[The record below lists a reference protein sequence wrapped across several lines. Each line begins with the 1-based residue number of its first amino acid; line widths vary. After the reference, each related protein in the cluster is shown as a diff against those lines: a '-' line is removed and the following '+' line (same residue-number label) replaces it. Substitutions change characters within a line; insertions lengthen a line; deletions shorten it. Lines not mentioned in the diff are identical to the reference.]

1 MMKGFLVI
9 ALGALLFSAC
19 KKEEGDGGK
28 AEIRGTVLEQRY
40 NLSGNPAGDPYP
52 LADHRVSIIYG
63 DGQYYDDDT
72 RTGPNGEYRFP
83 WLRRGSYRV
92 YAISEC
98 DDYENCTEAIYETAV
113 IDGRKD
119 IVSLPDITVRNF

>member
-40 NLSGNPAGDPYP
+40 NLSGNPAGDP
-52 LADHRVSIIYG
+52 
-63 DGQYYDDDT
+63 
-72 RTGPNGEYRFP
+72 
-83 WLRRGSYRV
+83 
-92 YAISEC
+92 
-98 DDYENCTEAIYETAV
+98 
-113 IDGRKD
+113 
-119 IVSLPDITVRNF
+119 

>member
-1 MMKGFLVI
+1 MKEFIAI
-9 ALGALLFSAC
+9 ALGALLFVAC
-19 KKEEGDGGK
+19 KKEEGEGGK

-40 NLSGNPAGDPYP
+40 NTSGNPTGDPYP
-52 LADHRVSIIYG
+52 LADQRVYIIYG
-63 DGQYYDDDT
+63 DGQYHDDDT

-98 DDYENCTEAIYETAV
+98 DDYQNCTEGIYRTAK
-113 IDGRKD
+113 IEDRKD
-119 IVSLPDITVRNF
+119 IVTVEDITVRNY

>member
-1 MMKGFLVI
+1 MMKGFVVI

-19 KKEEGDGGK
+19 KKEEGEGGK
-28 AEIRGTVLEQRY
+28 AEIRGTVEEQRY
-40 NLSGNPAGDPYP
+40 NGAGNPSGDPYP
-52 LADHRVSIIYG
+52 LADQRVYIIYG

-92 YAISEC
+92 YALSEC
-98 DDYENCTEAIYETAV
+98 NDYQNCTEGIYQTAE

-119 IVSLPDITVRNF
+119 IVSLSTITVRNY